1 MASNAC
7 GCAYRAAIVIPATI
21 AKYSAAMVMDRSAA
35 YIHSAETP
43 TQSMRTARYQTPDG
57 AMIGNELR
65 MGVNTNPRI
74 STAPV

>member
-35 YIHSAETP
+35 CIHSAEIP
-43 TQSMRTARYQTPDG
+43 TQCMRAARYQILCG
-57 AMIGNELR
+57 AMIGNELS
-65 MGVNTNPRI
+65 MGVNANPRI
-74 STAPV
+74 STEPV